1 MEFGIKEMNKM
12 EIYYNNRLSLPE
24 QVENNRENIEIL
36 FGSLQNGEIVKSNE
50 ILTKNNWNP
59 VEARWKQTVSIP
71 RVTEN
76 TFTVTVCDAMSE
88 AVLDAFS
95 DIIQSNS
102 IENGVEFFA
111 KSKPDV
117 DIIITVWYNIVDDN

>member
-1 MEFGIKEMNKM
+1 MDV
-12 EIYYNNRLSLPE
+12 YYNNRLSLPE

-50 ILTKNNWNP
+50 ILLKNGWTV
-59 VEARWKQTVSIP
+59 VEDRWKQTVSIP

-88 AVLDAFS
+88 DVLDSFS

-102 IENGVEFFA
+102 IDNGVEFYA
-111 KSKPDV
+111 KAKPEV
-117 DIIITVWYNIVDDN
+117 DIIITVWYNVIDN

>member
-1 MEFGIKEMNKM
+1 MD
-12 EIYYNNRLSLPE
+12 IYYNNRLSLPE

-36 FGSLQNGEIVKSNE
+36 FGSLQNGQIVKSNE
-50 ILTKNNWNP
+50 ILLKNGWTA
-59 VEARWKQTVSIP
+59 VADRWKQTVSIP
-71 RVTEN
+71 RITEN
-76 TFTVTVCDAMSE
+76 TFTVTVCDAMNE
-88 AVLDAFS
+88 TVLDAFS

>member
-1 MEFGIKEMNKM
+1 MEYGIKEMNNM
-12 EIYYNNRLSLPE
+12 DIYYNNRLSLPE

-50 ILTKNNWNP
+50 ILTKNNWTA
-59 VEARWKQTVSIP
+59 VEDRWKQTVSIP

-102 IENGVEFFA
+102 IENGVEFYA
-111 KSKPDV
+111 KAKPEV
-117 DIIITVWYNIVDDN
+117 DILITVWYNVIDN

>member
-1 MEFGIKEMNKM
+1 MD
-12 EIYYNNRLSLPE
+12 IYYNNRLSLPE

-36 FGSLQNGEIVKSNE
+36 FGSLQNGKIVKSNE
-50 ILTKNNWNP
+50 ILLKNAWNP
-59 VEARWKQTVSIP
+59 IEARWKQTVSIP
-71 RVTEN
+71 RVKEN
-76 TFTVTVCDAMSE
+76 TFTVTVCDAITD

-102 IENGVEFFA
+102 IETGVEFFA

-117 DIIITVWYNIVDDN
+117 DIIITVWYNVVDDN

>member
-1 MEFGIKEMNKM
+1 MEFGIKEMNNM
-12 EIYYNNRLSLPE
+12 DIYYNNRLSLPE

-50 ILTKNNWNP
+50 ILLKNAWTA
-59 VEARWKQTVSIP
+59 VADRWKQTVSIP

-76 TFTVTVCDAMSE
+76 TFTVTVCDAMN
-88 AVLDAFS
+88 ATVLDAFS

-117 DIIITVWYNIVDDN
+117 DIIITVWYNIVDN